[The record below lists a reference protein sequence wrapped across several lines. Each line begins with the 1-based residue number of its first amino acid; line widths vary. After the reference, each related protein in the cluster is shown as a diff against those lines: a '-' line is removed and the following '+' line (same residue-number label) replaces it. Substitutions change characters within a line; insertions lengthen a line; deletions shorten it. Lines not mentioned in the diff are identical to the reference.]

1 MRKKV
6 LSAVLAATMV
16 AGMMGN
22 VVSVS
27 AEEKY
32 DLTLYSVNTT
42 DPDFDDWLANVE
54 EATGLNI
61 NVIAAPTDTDTRQQK
76 ITTILSTGDSS
87 VDIVEINDEMSA
99 AFKNSGWLEGLN
111 DTVMTDDIID
121 QFAQGYIQDMI
132 TIESIDTKEDF
143 MKYMEAVSKDG
154 RFGYGGS
161 WEKTY
166 ASNEIAQFVN
176 MFGGDYFDWT
186 KEENKEAIQFLHD
199 LVANKETPV
208 DQIADKYDQMNPKI
222 NDGKYGCWFMWGLGT
237 DYAKADMLGADK
249 IHMEMV
255 TKMQPLNSCSI
266 WQMKVEWKH
275 PIKHLTDILQERM
288 LQKKLFRILILQK
301 KCTASM
307 QKSAT
312 YRDVRW

>member
-1 MRKKV
+1 MYKRQ
-6 LSAVLAATMV
+6 
-16 AGMMGN
+16 

-132 TIESIDTKEDF
+132 TD
-143 MKYMEAVSKDG
+143 KDG
-154 RFGYGGS
+154 NIIDVKVSYNEGYAEQMLRYS
-161 WEKTY
+161 KEFANLPY
-166 ASNEIAQFVN
+166 RNE
-176 MFGGDYFDWT
+176 
-186 KEENKEAIQFLHD
+186 
-199 LVANKETPV
+199 
-208 DQIADKYDQMNPKI
+208 
-222 NDGKYGCWFMWGLGT
+222 
-237 DYAKADMLGADK
+237 
-249 IHMEMV
+249 
-255 TKMQPLNSCSI
+255 
-266 WQMKVEWKH
+266 
-275 PIKHLTDILQERM
+275 
-288 LQKKLFRILILQK
+288 
-301 KCTASM
+301 
-307 QKSAT
+307 
-312 YRDVRW
+312 

>member
-132 TIESIDTKEDF
+132 TD
-143 MKYMEAVSKDG
+143 KDG
-154 RFGYGGS
+154 NIVGVQGY
-161 WEKTY
+161 T
-166 ASNEIAQFVN
+166 
-176 MFGGDYFDWT
+176 
-186 KEENKEAIQFLHD
+186 
-199 LVANKETPV
+199 
-208 DQIADKYDQMNPKI
+208 
-222 NDGKYGCWFMWGLGT
+222 
-237 DYAKADMLGADK
+237 
-249 IHMEMV
+249 
-255 TKMQPLNSCSI
+255 
-266 WQMKVEWKH
+266 
-275 PIKHLTDILQERM
+275 
-288 LQKKLFRILILQK
+288 
-301 KCTASM
+301 
-307 QKSAT
+307 
-312 YRDVRW
+312 